1 MFSLSSR
8 RKTAFALVALTLLS
22 LQSLRSHAQ
31 AALLMEQPYGFFG
44 ALNPTGH
51 TAIYFAHVCADTPV
65 KLRRCDPG
73 EPGAVIAR
81 YQGMNGY
88 DWIAIPLIPYLYSV
102 EDASEVPSHV
112 THEEVMRLR
121 DRYHEAHLIG
131 LGDKLS
137 RGGLLHGGWAELIGV
152 SYERR
157 IYAFTFATTEAQDEA
172 FIAQM
177 NAGENRSHF
186 HLLFNNCADFARTV
200 LKEYFPQTF
209 GRSIFPDAGMTTP
222 KQVSYKLVRYAKKH
236 PETDL
241 RVYEIPQI
249 PGNRRMSR
257 SNKSISE
264 SLVTTVY
271 AIPIVVVNPYLAG
284 GLFVDYLVRG
294 RHSVIPKHPTILE
307 PQDLAELTAPA
318 LNKDNLVHTGLLL
331 PAAGEIHGPFPMT
344 APADFGLLGIVDT
357 HEH

>member
-1 MFSLSSR
+1 MPSLRIS

-22 LQSLRSHAQ
+22 LQTLRSHAQ

-51 TAIYFAHVCADTPV
+51 TAIYFAHVCAETPV
-65 KLRRCDPG
+65 KLRRCAPG
-73 EPGAVIAR
+73 EPGVVIAR

-88 DWIAIPLIPYLYSV
+88 DWIAIPLVPYLYSV
-102 EDASEVPSHV
+102 EEAAEVPKRV
-112 THEEVMRLR
+112 THDEVMRLR
-121 DRYHEAHLIG
+121 ERYHEQHLMG
-131 LGDKLS
+131 LGEKLS

-157 IYAFTFATTEAQDEA
+157 IFAFTFETTEAQDDA
-172 FIAQM
+172 FIARM
-177 NAGENRSHF
+177 NAGENRSYF

-200 LKEYFPQTF
+200 LNEYFPRTF

-236 PETDL
+236 PEL
-241 RVYEIPQI
+241 ALKVYEIPQI

-257 SNKSISE
+257 ANKSISE

-271 AIPIVVVNPYLAG
+271 AIPIVIVNPYLAG

-294 RHSVIPKHPTILE
+294 RHNVIPKHPRILE
-307 PQDLAELTAPA
+307 PQDLAGLTAPA
-318 LNKDNLVHTGLLL
+318 HNDENPVSAGLLL
-331 PAAGEIHGPFPMT
+331 HAAGEMHGLVPTT
-344 APADFGLLGIVDT
+344 AAANSSLLEVVNT
-357 HEH
+357 HER